1 LRALGIKAGDR
12 VAIVM
17 PNGPEM
23 AAAFVAV
30 ACWACAAPLNPAY
43 RADEFDF
50 YLSDIDAKAL
60 IIQAAPD
67 APARAV
73 AAQRGIPVIDLTR
86 RTTSRRQFHS
96 VGAVRRRRPGQ
107 SQSRRCGLGAA
118 HLRHDIAAEDR
129 AADPSQPGGL
139 GAEHRPH
146 AQSDAGRPL
155 ARDHAVVPHSRTDR
169 RAAVLFRGGAS
180 IHCPAGFNALKFFD
194 QLDQVQAT
202 WYTAVP
208 TMHQM
213 ILSRAERNAE
223 ILARRKL
230 RFIRSS
236 SASLTAAGDEI
247 AGGGVRLPGDRI
259 LWHDRGHASDGEQSL
274 AAGAAQAGFGRHRR
288 RPEVAIMDLDG
299 KLLPRGEIGE
309 IVIRGENVTKGYAN
323 NPKANAEAFTHG
335 WFRTGDQ
342 GVMDAEGYLS
352 LTGRLKE
359 IINRGGE
366 KIAPREVDDV
376 IMDHPA
382 VAQVVTFAM
391 PHEKLGEEVAAAVV
405 LREGQQ
411 VQRRRAARLR
421 CDQAGGLQG
430 AAQDP
435 VPAGDTEGRHR
446 QAAAHRPG
454 AETGIGRMKICV
466 YGAGAIGGLLGARL
480 ARAGEDVTLIARGPH
495 LAAMRGKGLKV
506 TGIGGDFTVSPR
518 ATDNP
523 AEAGVQDFVIIAVKA
538 QAVSGIVDK
547 MAPLLGP
554 QTAVVMAVNG
564 VPWWYFYGIDGPL
577 RDRRLSMV
585 DPDGKQWNMIGP
597 QRAIGCVVYPAAEI
611 VAPGE
616 LLHVEGERFSI
627 GEPDGTRSERIMA
640 LSKGADCRRIQ
651 VTRQGRHPQRDLGQA
666 LGQRRLQPDQRPDR
680 RDLEADLRGCGHTR
694 LRQGDHAGS
703 PGGRRETRH
712 HHADRRGEAYRRRRR
727 HRRAQDLHVAGF

>member
-1 LRALGIKAGDR
+1 MSTPTTIAALIQAGDGKTAAIGAPDRATMSRAELSQLTDRVGGALRALGIQAGDR

-43 RADEFDF
+43 RTDEFDF
-50 YLSDIDAKAL
+50 YLGDIDAKAL

-73 AAQRGIPVIDLTR
+73 AAQRGIPIIELTPQEDKPAGSFILSVPFGDAGKASPNADDAALVLHTSG
-86 RTTSRRQFHS
+86 TTSRPKIVPLTHRNLAASAQNISRTLSLNPADRSLVIMPLFHIHGL
-96 VGAVRRRRPGQ
+96 VGALL
-107 SQSRRCGLGAA
+107 SSFAA
-118 HLRHDIAAEDR
+118 
-129 AADPSQPGGL
+129 
-139 GAEHRPH
+139 
-146 AQSDAGRPL
+146 
-155 ARDHAVVPHSRTDR
+155 
-169 RAAVLFRGGAS
+169 GAS

-213 ILSRAERNAE
+213 VLSRADRNAE

-236 SASLTAAGDEI
+236 SASLPPQVMKSLEAAFGCPVIESYGMTEASHQMASNPLPPAPRKPGTVGIAAG
-247 AGGGVRLPGDRI
+247 
-259 LWHDRGHASDGEQSL
+259 
-274 AAGAAQAGFGRHRR
+274 
-288 RPEVAIMDLDG
+288 PEVAIMDLEG
-299 KLLPRGEIGE
+299 KLLKRGETGE

-405 LREGQQ
+405 LREGAA
-411 VQRRRAARLR
+411 VSEGDLRAFVATKLADFKVPRKILFLPEIPKGATGKLQRI
-421 CDQAGGLQG
+421 GL
-430 AAQDP
+430 AQKL
-435 VPAGDTEGRHR
+435 G
-446 QAAAHRPG
+446 
-454 AETGIGRMKICV
+454 
-466 YGAGAIGGLLGARL
+466 LGA
-480 ARAGEDVTLIARGPH
+480 
-495 LAAMRGKGLKV
+495 
-506 TGIGGDFTVSPR
+506 
-518 ATDNP
+518 
-523 AEAGVQDFVIIAVKA
+523 
-538 QAVSGIVDK
+538 
-547 MAPLLGP
+547 
-554 QTAVVMAVNG
+554 
-564 VPWWYFYGIDGPL
+564 
-577 RDRRLSMV
+577 
-585 DPDGKQWNMIGP
+585 
-597 QRAIGCVVYPAAEI
+597 
-611 VAPGE
+611 
-616 LLHVEGERFSI
+616 
-627 GEPDGTRSERIMA
+627 
-640 LSKGADCRRIQ
+640 
-651 VTRQGRHPQRDLGQA
+651 
-666 LGQRRLQPDQRPDR
+666 
-680 RDLEADLRGCGHTR
+680 
-694 LRQGDHAGS
+694 
-703 PGGRRETRH
+703 
-712 HHADRRGEAYRRRRR
+712 
-727 HRRAQDLHVAGF
+727 